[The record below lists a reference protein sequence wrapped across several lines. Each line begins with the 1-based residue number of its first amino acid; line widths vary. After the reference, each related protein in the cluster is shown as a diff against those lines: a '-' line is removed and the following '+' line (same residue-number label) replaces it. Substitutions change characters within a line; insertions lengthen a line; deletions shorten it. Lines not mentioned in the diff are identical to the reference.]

1 MLAVLMI
8 LPLAAAE
15 NETIITYNGSNINY
29 TNFTG
34 ANLTLNNTGG
44 SWLPNLTMP
53 NLTMP
58 NLSNITKN
66 LNATNLTTG
75 VQPVDDVTKFLVTA
89 SPFLLLLLGV
99 GILLLAG
106 FARLIGIILIALA
119 LIRILW
125 MMMGW

>member
-15 NETIITYNGSNINY
+15 NESIITYNGSNINY

-53 NLTMP
+53 NL
-58 NLSNITKN
+58 SNITKN

-75 VQPVDDVTKFLVTA
+75 VQPVDDVTSFLITA